1 MTAFW
6 TCLVYHI
13 GSGHSAIFR
22 RFAQGILMGPS
33 LQLSTLEVK
42 VVKLNGIH
50 YF

>member
-1 MTAFW
+1 
-6 TCLVYHI
+6 
-13 GSGHSAIFR
+13 
-22 RFAQGILMGPS
+22 LMGPS